1 MSARPRG
8 PRSKTT
14 TGIDV
19 QGLGRFAA
27 MAGSSI
33 AGRSSVDWVT
43 HFLNASYYGVPRESR
58 DLAQLRLAWA
68 VLTTYWHQLGGGP
81 LGARHVRRFHQSFR
95 AARSPDGSSYPRGL
109 LDGNQLEG
117 GAARLL
123 GDWFGE
129 ARADPARIGWGVV
142 FQTTAE
148 RASYQPEV
156 RLRRAK
162 LGQLTPPAAALSEQ
176 TWHTYEPVPIP
187 GVDDLFAVLEATD
200 TWSHFPTDVS
210 RFTALR
216 SGPLPGQTFEI
227 EAIAELARHAPMLT
241 RQYVTVTEVLDRS
254 QPDALGERLAAI
266 SANLARM
273 PDDEPAVLPPGAQPT
288 HLIEL
293 TTHAGHFLGQ
303 ARNHLILFETDHR
316 AYVRAVGNW
325 DPMPWYVRLSYS
337 YKGADA
343 QRTFWGLES
352 PEHSMLRQFARAAA
366 RRQRARGETP
376 VMPPELAPFQE
387 DTPHDR
393 RRR

>member
-1 MSARPRG
+1 MTGRAPGPLSKATKGLDAR
-8 PRSKTT
+8 
-14 TGIDV
+14 
-19 QGLGRFAA
+19 GLGRFAG

-33 AGRSSVDWVT
+33 AGRSAVDWVT

-58 DLAQLRLAWA
+58 DLAHLRVAWA
-68 VLTTYWHQLGGGP
+68 VLTTYWHQLDGGP

-95 AARSPDGSSYPRGL
+95 AARSPEGSRYPRGL
-109 LDGNQLEG
+109 LDRNQLEG
-117 GAARLL
+117 GAVRLL
-123 GDWFGE
+123 GDWFAE
-129 ARADPARIGWGVV
+129 ALADPERIGRGVV
-142 FQTTAE
+142 YQTSAE

-156 RLRRAK
+156 RQRAAR
-162 LGQLTPPAAALSEQ
+162 LGPLSPPAAAPSEQ
-176 TWHTYEPVPIP
+176 TWHTYPPVPIP
-187 GVDDLFAVLEATD
+187 RVDDLVAVLEASD

-216 SGPLPGQTFEI
+216 SGPLQGQTFEI

-241 RQYVTVTEVLDRS
+241 RGYVTVTRVLDRS
-254 QPDALGERLAAI
+254 QPDALGEQVAAM

-273 PDDEPAVLPPGAQPT
+273 PHDEPAVLPPGARPT

-293 TTHAGHFLGQ
+293 TTHEGHFLGR
-303 ARNHLILFETDHR
+303 ARNYLILFETDER
-316 AYVRAVGNW
+316 AYMRTVGNW
-325 DPMPWYVRLSYS
+325 DPMPWYVRLSYG

-366 RRQRARGETP
+366 RRQRSRGETP
-376 VMPPELAPFQE
+376 VMPPELEAFQE
-387 DTPHDR
+387 NTPRDR

>member
-1 MSARPRG
+1 MG
-8 PRSKTT
+8 
-14 TGIDV
+14 
-19 QGLGRFAA
+19 
-27 MAGSSI
+27 
-33 AGRSSVDWVT
+33 WVT

-58 DLAQLRLAWA
+58 DLADLRLAWA

-81 LGARHVRRFHQSFR
+81 LGARHVRRFHHSFR
-95 AARSPDGSSYPRGL
+95 SAGSPDGSSYPRGL
-109 LDGNQLEG
+109 LDRNQLEG
-117 GAARLL
+117 GAVHLL

-129 ARADPARIGWGVV
+129 AQADPARIGWGVV
-142 FQTTAE
+142 FETSAA
-148 RASYQPEV
+148 RANYRPEV
-156 RLRRAK
+156 RLSDAR
-162 LGQLTPPAAALSEQ
+162 LGPLSPPAAAPSQQ
-176 TWHTYEPVPIP
+176 TWHTYQPVPIP
-187 GVDDLFAVLEATD
+187 GVEDLLAVLEATD
-200 TWSHFPTDVS
+200 TWSHFPTDVG

-216 SGPLPGQTFEI
+216 SGPLKGQTFDV

-241 RQYVTVTEVLDRS
+241 RGYVTVTAVLDRA
-254 QPDALGERLAAI
+254 QPDALGAQLAAI
-266 SANLARM
+266 SASLARM
-273 PDDEPAVLPPGAQPT
+273 PEGEPAVLPPGARPT

-293 TTHAGHFLGQ
+293 TTHAGHFLGR
-303 ARNHLILFETDHR
+303 ARNYVVMFETDER
-316 AYVRAVGNW
+316 AFVRTVGNW
-325 DPMPWYVRLSYS
+325 DPMPWYVRLSYG

>member
-1 MSARPRG
+1 MTAGGSA
-8 PRSKTT
+8 PRSKAA
-14 TGIDV
+14 TGIDLR
-19 QGLGRFAA
+19 GLGQFAG

-43 HFLNASYYGVPRESR
+43 HFLNASYYGVPRKSR
-58 DLAQLRLAWA
+58 NLAHLRLAWA
-68 VLTTYWHQLGGGP
+68 VLTTYWHQQGGRP

-95 AARSPDGSSYPRGL
+95 AARSRDGSSYPRGL
-109 LDGNQLEG
+109 LDRNQLEG

-129 ARADPARIGWGVV
+129 AQADPERIGWGVV

-148 RASYQPEV
+148 RASYRPEV
-156 RLRRAK
+156 RLREAK
-162 LGQLTPPAAALSEQ
+162 LGPLSPPAAALPQQ
-176 TWHTYEPVPIP
+176 TWHTYPPVPIP
-187 GVDDLFAVLEATD
+187 GVEDLVAVLEATD

-216 SGPLPGQTFEI
+216 SGTLRGQTFEI
-227 EAIAELARHAPMLT
+227 EAIAEIARHAPMLA

-254 QPDALGERLAAI
+254 QPNALGERLAAM

-273 PDDEPAVLPPGAQPT
+273 PHDESAVLPPGARPT

-293 TTHAGHFLGQ
+293 TTHEGHFLGR
-303 ARNHLILFETDHR
+303 ARNHLVLCETDER

-325 DPMPWYVRLSYS
+325 DPMPWYVRLSYG

-352 PEHSMLRQFARAAA
+352 PHHSMLRQFARAAA
-366 RRQRARGETP
+366 RRQRARGVTP
-376 VMPPELAPFQE
+376 VMPPELEPFQE
-387 DTPHDR
+387 STPNDHR
-393 RRR
+393 GR